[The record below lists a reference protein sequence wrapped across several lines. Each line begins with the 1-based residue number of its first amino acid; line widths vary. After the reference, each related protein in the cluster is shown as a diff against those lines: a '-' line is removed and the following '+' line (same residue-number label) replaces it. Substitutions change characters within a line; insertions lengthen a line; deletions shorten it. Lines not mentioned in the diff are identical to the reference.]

1 MGGLIA
7 GIAISSL
14 VSAISGYMGAQ
25 AQKEAYEKIAKASA
39 EERAEFQKAYDQA
52 YGPNSYN
59 AQMQKLGSQ
68 AGQQFYDMVNDSAAW
83 DRYVSGDRAY
93 VAPSDFTFTEKQFT
107 DDPSYRVRLQ
117 QGLDSLDQ
125 SNVANGL
132 NLSGA
137 ALRATN
143 DYAQGEASKEFANA
157 YNRAFQ
163 RYTDDRNFDFN
174 AWQQEAKQYYA
185 NLQAQLNGLNNVSN
199 QGVQANQNQAQALD
213 ALARNNAASIQ
224 QQATAQGAAGMADTQ
239 GMTSI
244 LDSITKGIN
253 TGMGLYSSQAGA
265 TPSATT
271 PAASTPTNTYALSG
285 NLNPAG
291 STQQGQDFASL
302 FLAGWN
308 PAVNTSVPTTQNL
321 VGV

>member
-7 GIAISSL
+7 GIAVSTL
-14 VSAISGYMGAQ
+14 VSAISGYMGAK
-25 AQKEAYEKIAKASA
+25 AQQEAYDKLAQAS
-39 EERAEFQKAYDQA
+39 EQERAEFKAAYDQA

-59 AQMQKLGSQ
+59 AQMQALGAR
-68 AGQQFYDMVNDSAAW
+68 AGNQFYNMVNDQQAW

-93 VAPSDFTFTEKQFT
+93 VAPQDFSFTEADFT
-107 DDPSYRVRLQ
+107 DDPSYKVRLQ
-117 QGLDSLDQ
+117 QGIDSLDQ

-143 DYAQGEASKEFANA
+143 DYAQNEASKEFANA

-199 QGVQANQNQAQALD
+199 QGVQAQNAQANALN
-213 ALARNNAASIQ
+213 ALAGNNAAAIQ
-224 QQATAQGAAGMADTQ
+224 QQATAQGAANMAATNQ
-239 GMTSI
+239 VTSI
-244 LDSITKGIN
+244 LDAVAKGIN
-253 TGMGLYSSQAGA
+253 TGAGLYASQMGA
-265 TPSATT
+265 TPSSTT
-271 PAASTPTNTYALSG
+271 QASSNPTNTT
-285 NLNPAG
+285 P
-291 STQQGQDFASL
+291 TTQGQDFSQL
-302 FLAGWN
+302 FMSGWN
-308 PAVNTSVPTTQNL
+308 PSVPTTQNF

>member
-1 MGGLIA
+1 MGALIA
-7 GIAISSL
+7 GVAISTL

-25 AQKEAYEKIAKASA
+25 AQKEAYEKLAQASA
-39 EERAEFQKAYDQA
+39 EERAEFQKAYDQSF
-52 YGPNSYN
+52 GPNSYN

-68 AGQQFYDMVNDSAAW
+68 AGQQFYDMVNDNAAW

-93 VAPSDFTFTEKQFT
+93 VAPEDFSFTEKEFT
-107 DDPSYRVRLQ
+107 DDPSYKVRLQ
-117 QGLDSLDQ
+117 QGIDSLDQ

-143 DYAQGEASKEFANA
+143 DYAQNEASKEFANA

-199 QGVQANQNQAQALD
+199 QGVQAQNAQASALN
-213 ALARNNAASIQ
+213 ALANNNAAAIQ
-224 QQATAQGAAGMADTQ
+224 QQATAQGAADMAGTQ
-239 GMTSI
+239 QTTAI
-244 LDSITKGIN
+244 LDAIAKGIN
-253 TGMGLYSSQAGA
+253 TGAGLYASQAGA
-265 TPSATT
+265 S
-271 PAASTPTNTYALSG
+271 PTNLTPVARSSYEMSPYSHGNDFSSTFLSG
-285 NLNPAG
+285 WNAP
-291 STQQGQDFASL
+291 ST
-302 FLAGWN
+302 
-308 PAVNTSVPTTQNL
+308 PTTQNL
-321 VGV
+321 LGV